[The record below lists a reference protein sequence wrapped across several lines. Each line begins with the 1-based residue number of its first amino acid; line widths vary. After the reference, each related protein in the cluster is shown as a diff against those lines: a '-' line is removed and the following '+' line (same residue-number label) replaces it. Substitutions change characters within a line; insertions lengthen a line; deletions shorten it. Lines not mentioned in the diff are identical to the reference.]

1 MSRLRWPN
9 SRHSLSDVPG
19 TVQSNLSVEV
29 EPFAL
34 CLISRGWRL
43 RLPGPPVPLLHFV
56 LQGEGA
62 ISGSADRPQALSPSW
77 FVVVPRGVKHALQ
90 SSGPIEHERRI
101 DPPPDGS
108 PVCRLVGGSEHDASF
123 VVACGLVKVRYGP
136 GLDLFEHL
144 KDVLP
149 ADLSTVPPVRAA
161 FDGILAEQAGLDP
174 GSTALTEALM
184 TQCLVHFFRQ
194 IGSSGSLPWLD
205 ALDDPRFGRV
215 VDRILE
221 DPAVHHTVESL
232 ADIASMSRS
241 AFAERF
247 VESFGRSP
255 MELVHH
261 VRMQHAAHLLRQDGT
276 SSIDQVAARS
286 GYSSRSHFS
295 AAFRKHH
302 GVSPTEFRA
311 GSM

>member
-1 MSRLRWPN
+1 MVLDKL
-9 SRHSLSDVPG
+9 LSH
-19 TVQSNLSVEV
+19 LSVEV

-34 CLISRGWRL
+34 CHISRGWRL
-43 RLPGPPVPLLHFV
+43 RLPEPPVPLLHFV

-62 ISGSADRPQALSPSW
+62 VSGSADRPHSLSPSW
-77 FVVVPRGVKHALQ
+77 FVVVPRGAKHALQ

-108 PVCRLVGGSEHDASF
+108 PVCRLVGGSEHNASF
-123 VVACGLVKVRYGP
+123 VVACGLLKVRYGP
-136 GLDLFEHL
+136 GLDLFDHL

-149 ADLSTVPPVRAA
+149 ADLSTVPLVRAA

-174 GSTALTEALM
+174 GSTALTKALM

-194 IGSSGSLPWLD
+194 VGSRGSLPWLD
-205 ALDDPRFGRV
+205 ALDDPRLGRV

>member
-1 MSRLRWPN
+1 MVLDK
-9 SRHSLSDVPG
+9 LL
-19 TVQSNLSVEV
+19 SNLSVEV